1 MATTTIGTRRPEAPG
16 RKAAAAEARSALEVV
31 VPSPP
36 PVIKTATVLRQLPG
50 SASPGWN
57 AAVRASLTIAR
68 NGESTVL
75 ASSRPAGSRNGPEG
89 TRGGAKPLGSLER

>member
-1 MATTTIGTRRPEAPG
+1 MAITTIGTRRPEASG

-36 PVIKTATVLRQLPG
+36 PVIRTATVLRQLPG
-50 SASPGWN
+50 SASAGWN
-57 AAVRASLTIAR
+57 AAVLVSLTIAR
-68 NGESTVL
+68 SGESTVA

-89 TRGGAKPLGSLER
+89 APGGATPLGSL